1 MPMWAVAETAVNSI
15 NALVARRGQEADPLL
30 PEPLLPPPGCDPPL
44 IVAGPGARP
53 AAVGSCVHWARTG
66 DSLDVALGAARRFQ
80 LTAIVAGPGGPPAP
94 APPPSPWRGPLA
106 RPPRARPAHVP
117 APPPPPPPR
126 HHRAGA

>member
-80 LTAIVAGPGGPPAP
+80 LTAIVAGPGGR
-94 APPPSPWRGPLA
+94 PSPDQPRSPRRAQLA
-106 RPPRARPAHVP
+106 RPPRAPGPRL
-117 APPPPPPPR
+117 PPPHHPPAR
-126 HHRAGA
+126 RLRGEGR

>member
-80 LTAIVAGPGGPPAP
+80 LTAIVAGPGGRGAARPPLSPRGGLP
-94 APPPSPWRGPLA
+94 APPPGA
-106 RPPRARPAHVP
+106 RPRPFPPLPHP
-117 APPPPPPPR
+117 ATP
-126 HHRAGA
+126 